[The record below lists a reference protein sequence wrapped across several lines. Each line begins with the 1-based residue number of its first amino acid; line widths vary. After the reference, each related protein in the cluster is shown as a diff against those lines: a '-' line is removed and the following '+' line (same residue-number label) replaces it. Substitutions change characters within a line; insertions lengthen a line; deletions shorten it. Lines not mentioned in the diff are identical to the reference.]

1 MFTMSFN
8 DSQAV
13 GEGHNKAVV
22 CDTAM
27 STSLS
32 RIVLTTGADLTVNV
46 VEEHQNQVVEES
58 SEEEQPQQHLTSSSL
73 PTLSSSTSVH
83 HHPLTLDQLRIMI
96 KDPILL
102 PAASNTP
109 GDDSLVL
116 SSHILLSSALG
127 GGVDDDNRPLST
139 TSCPGSDDAMIGSD
153 IGAGG
158 PRSSSP
164 PASLTSLAS
173 NQSTIVGKNKSTNQ
187 VSTSPTS
194 TTSSNS
200 ESSSPPSAGMS
211 FDSHTTH
218 PLPFETTS
226 VIGDEE
232 VMEEKEVEDEGVQS
246 PSSQPL
252 LGKHLFITSVPTT
265 TGMETS
271 LSSSDSPDSASSSF
285 LSALSSEEPGNEK
298 RKRVESESS
307 NLSSTTTMSST
318 TTTNSSNVV
327 AVSLAGLPSVP
338 KENKNKKRK
347 TASRSTTASSSSPPV
362 TSSSSTPLSVQSAQ
376 PQQFFTQHTVVSSSS
391 LSAPSLAVVSVISNA
406 PNTATLASLTPP
418 PPVGK
423 SSKSSAKGMGCGRP
437 GYITCSICSATKY
450 YSHVQRRFGQ
460 FACEPCSKFMKR
472 FLRDPKKFTCYE
484 AGNCLIGRPSGEQE
498 PRGVSVS
505 RCKACWL
512 KICLE
517 KFVVEPAIKEVI
529 QQHYLPVFLNG
540 KGGAEV
546 PVGAPALPSLSTTSP
561 SSLPGYDHRA
571 HSLPSHS
578 SSLGVVNHS
587 SHTTF
592 ASSIPSAVLTNALS
606 SHHSL
611 PPPLPLPSRKR
622 KVKDSLP
629 PAVVID
635 STSHPSIP
643 LSNTSVSTIGCG
655 LSASYLTTTSSPL
668 HDILTSPSKTTR
680 TSSCSFQ
687 ASQSLQNSVKNP
699 RSPRKNPSTVKY
711 KKVEPKSPGGKGG
724 GKGTTT
730 TTASKAGRGRK
741 SAGGKFG
748 VNDFP
753 SSSST
758 LPTPPSSSVVVEGV
772 HSRETQATTDVV
784 VKRQHDGDE
793 NHSSV
798 LSISHFTS
806 PTTVRSRC
814 SGKGTKTAGRRGR
827 ANTNTSSSSNLM
839 ENEPRAKFAPI
850 KGRKGRKGKGYLHGF
865 GYNHDHD
872 YGSLPV
878 QFMEEDDVHDE
889 DDIADNV
896 VGDVVIIKTESD
908 AIPAHYKSSV
918 VVLRESNEDHSEM
931 RGRGASFSHL
941 RNHPESPKAGTRAE
955 DSSLSPDSIDTNF
968 YSSTTDLISSTE
980 EVMMREFN
988 HPHHSL
994 SASFVIT
1001 SSSSLTSNTSTPNI
1015 SGKGKRRR
1023 GGSTS
1028 RVKSAGTG
1036 RSKKSTCLTSRSSS
1050 FIGLGKRAGL
1060 NQENQK
1066 FSPSRSPNRRNRN
1079 STITSP
1085 FADSKF
1091 SRTTEEYDDL
1101 MSTFDD
1107 VHSSSLHSHSSKH
1120 HHPSSTSSHFTTP
1133 RDDDS
1138 DEEADDD
1145 LVHRGGDDD
1154 DEGYDD
1160 YFDPVSIRDAIGT
1173 RDSLFFDE
1181 ILNTNSPFL

>member
-1 MFTMSFN
+1 MT
-8 DSQAV
+8 V
-13 GEGHNKAVV
+13 G
-22 CDTAM
+22 
-27 STSLS
+27 
-32 RIVLTTGADLTVNV
+32 
-46 VEEHQNQVVEES
+46 
-58 SEEEQPQQHLTSSSL
+58 
-73 PTLSSSTSVH
+73 
-83 HHPLTLDQLRIMI
+83 
-96 KDPILL
+96 
-102 PAASNTP
+102 
-109 GDDSLVL
+109 
-116 SSHILLSSALG
+116 
-127 GGVDDDNRPLST
+127 
-139 TSCPGSDDAMIGSD
+139 
-153 IGAGG
+153 
-158 PRSSSP
+158 
-164 PASLTSLAS
+164 SLA
-173 NQSTIVGKNKSTNQ
+173 
-187 VSTSPTS
+187 
-194 TTSSNS
+194 
-200 ESSSPPSAGMS
+200 
-211 FDSHTTH
+211 
-218 PLPFETTS
+218 
-226 VIGDEE
+226 
-232 VMEEKEVEDEGVQS
+232 
-246 PSSQPL
+246 
-252 LGKHLFITSVPTT
+252 
-265 TGMETS
+265 
-271 LSSSDSPDSASSSF
+271 
-285 LSALSSEEPGNEK
+285 
-298 RKRVESESS
+298 
-307 NLSSTTTMSST
+307 
-318 TTTNSSNVV
+318 
-327 AVSLAGLPSVP
+327 
-338 KENKNKKRK
+338 
-347 TASRSTTASSSSPPV
+347 
-362 TSSSSTPLSVQSAQ
+362 
-376 PQQFFTQHTVVSSSS
+376 
-391 LSAPSLAVVSVISNA
+391 
-406 PNTATLASLTPP
+406 
-418 PPVGK
+418 
-423 SSKSSAKGMGCGRP
+423 
-437 GYITCSICSATKY
+437 
-450 YSHVQRRFGQ
+450 
-460 FACEPCSKFMKR
+460 
-472 FLRDPKKFTCYE
+472 
-484 AGNCLIGRPSGEQE
+484 
-498 PRGVSVS
+498 
-505 RCKACWL
+505 
-512 KICLE
+512 
-517 KFVVEPAIKEVI
+517 
-529 QQHYLPVFLNG
+529 
-540 KGGAEV
+540 
-546 PVGAPALPSLSTTSP
+546 ALPSLGTTSP

-571 HSLPSHS
+571 HSLPHS
-578 SSLGVVNHS
+578 SPGVVNHT

-592 ASSIPSAVLTNALS
+592 ASSIPGAVLTNALS

-629 PAVVID
+629 GVVID
-635 STSHPSIP
+635 STSHPSMS

-687 ASQSLQNSVKNP
+687 AHQSLQTSVKTP

-724 GKGTTT
+724 GKGTA

-741 SAGGKFG
+741 STGGKFG

-758 LPTPPSSSVVVEGV
+758 LPTPSSVVVEGV
-772 HSRETQATTDVV
+772 HSSETQATTDVV
-784 VKRQHDGDE
+784 VKRENDGDE

-798 LSISHFTS
+798 LSVSHFTS
-806 PTTVRSRC
+806 PTTGRSRG
-814 SGKGTKTAGRRGR
+814 SGTKTAGRRGR
-827 ANTNTSSSSNLM
+827 ANTNTSSSSDLM

-908 AIPAHYKSSV
+908 GIPSHYKSSV
-918 VVLRESNEDHSEM
+918 VVLRESNEDHSEI

-988 HPHHSL
+988 HPPHSL

-1001 SSSSLTSNTSTPNI
+1001 SSSSLTTNTSTPNI

-1023 GGSTS
+1023 GGSTP
-1028 RVKSAGTG
+1028 RVKSTGTG
-1036 RSKKSTCLTSRSSS
+1036 RSKKSTCLPSRSSS

-1060 NQENQK
+1060 NQENEK
-1066 FSPSRSPNRRNRN
+1066 FSPSKSPNRRNRN
-1079 STITSP
+1079 STITSSP

-1091 SRTTEEYDDL
+1091 SRTTEEYDDF
-1101 MSTFDD
+1101 MSTFDE

-1138 DEEADDD
+1138 DQEDDD